1 MFSVLF
7 SFFVLFVLSQVW
19 IYWQMEKRKTV
30 QVLIRTYT
38 QVLLCEGLGPHTPSA
53 FKRASWAFS
62 KHQTKS
68 VQPGAFIFS
77 PNLCTTEPNW
87 FTLSLNGHNHSTW
100 GTIWTLPNNCNI
112 SQSADIS
119 LVPLKMPFVET
130 LGYTFPDSKPAATV
144 QHCLN
149 LGKAYRCAVCVWNS
163 LPQDLRHCS
172 TLSSFQAKLK
182 TFLF

>member
-7 SFFVLFVLSQVW
+7 SFFVLFVVSQVR
-19 IYWQMEKRKTV
+19 IYWQVEKRKTV

-38 QVLLCEGLGPHTPSA
+38 QVLLCEGLGPRTPSA

-62 KHQTKS
+62 EHPTE
-68 VQPGAFIFS
+68 VCATWCIFS
-77 PNLCTTEPNW
+77 PNLRATEPNW
-87 FTLSLNGHNHSTW
+87 FTLSPNGNDHSTW

-112 SQSADIS
+112 SQSANIS